1 MSHMKLNYRMFGD
14 GQPMIIL
21 HGLFGSA
28 DNWLTIGKK
37 FAEKYS
43 VYLLD
48 LRNHGLSP
56 HSDKHN
62 YQNMTDDLNEF
73 ITEHK
78 LENIIL
84 IGHSMGGKVSMSF
97 AINYPDKVDKL
108 IIVDISP
115 KKYQHDNLSLIEAM
129 LLLDINTLSSREQ
142 AEKFLSEKIPDK
154 ATRLFLL
161 KNLYRKNDLSFA
173 WRLNLNA
180 LKKNISTIEGSD
192 IENIYLK
199 KTLFLQGENSKYIID
214 SDYPLI
220 KKLFQNSIIKKISGA
235 GHWLHAEKPE
245 IVFNEI
251 NLFLDN

>member
-1 MSHMKLNYRMFGD
+1 MKLNYRIFGD

-21 HGLFGSA
+21 HGLFGSS

-56 HSDKHN
+56 HNDNHE
-62 YQNMTDDLNEF
+62 YQTMTDDLNEF
-73 ITEHK
+73 IIDHG

-84 IGHSMGGKVSMSF
+84 LGHSMGGKVSMNF

-115 KKYQHDNLSLIEAM
+115 KKYQHDNLLLIEAM
-129 LLLDINTLSSREQ
+129 LSLDIKAISSRDQ

-154 ATRLFLL
+154 STRLFLL
-161 KNLYRKNDLSFA
+161 KNLYRKDDLSFA

-180 LKKNISTIEGSD
+180 LKQNIITIEDSA
-192 IENIYLK
+192 IENIFLK
-199 KTLFLQGENSKYIID
+199 KTFFLQGENSKYITD

-220 KKLFQNSIIKKISGA
+220 KKLFPNSIIKKISGA

-251 NLFLDN
+251 NMFLQN